1 MAIAAQLLRDPGR
14 YLQQT
19 AERDRPMVTGVFRIQ
34 RLVLWIKENSMV
46 SWNSYE

>member
-14 YLQQT
+14 YLQQR
-19 AERDRPMVTGVFRIQ
+19 AERDWPVATGVLRIQ

-46 SWNSYE
+46 SWNPYE